1 MQIKEFEALSL
12 KECLQRVRDD
22 MGPEAVIL
30 ETRKF
35 RKGGVMGM
43 GAKEAVCIVAATGI
57 TVQNDLPGKAKD
69 SAAAPRPQA
78 ESGNGKRAAAKEPEK
93 AAAKP
98 KQTYLPEPEDEPIT
112 AAAGSASAARAAYA
126 RTSRNSSAQAEA
138 KLAPKPAPRKM
149 EIEAVEADAEYIPPR
164 RSPAASLLTPAPAL
178 SDGEASRFRSL
189 ERAMQ
194 EIRDGLITLQRQQEA
209 QERKITAV
217 VSATPLRAET
227 VRETPPLELIESEP
241 EITCRFPELSER
253 LLASGVS
260 NALAEELLDNLPDFD
275 AWSSPAQKPLAEA
288 ALRDLLSRRI
298 PCAGS
303 IQLTPGKL
311 KAVALIGPTGVGKT
325 TTIAKLAAHFA
336 LTEGK
341 KVALL
346 TVDTYR
352 IAAVE
357 QLKTYSQIIDI
368 PIGVAYSQAEVLPAV
383 AQFADYDLLLIDTA
397 GRSQKNIMQVG
408 ELKALLEA
416 LNCETHLALSA
427 SIKEEDM
434 VESIRRFSAACVD
447 RVIFTKLDETGSYGA
462 LLNVVERSGIP
473 ISYVTS
479 GQKVPEDIET
489 ADGRYLADLIMGSGG

>member
-57 TVQNDLPGKAKD
+57 TVQNDLP
-69 SAAAPRPQA
+69 AAP
-78 ESGNGKRAAAKEPEK
+78 KRAAAPPRPQNDTGNGKY
-93 AAAKP
+93 AAVREA
-98 KQTYLPEPEDEPIT
+98 EDADDAEFMSERTTP
-112 AAAGSASAARAAYA
+112 AGLGSANAARAVYA
-126 RTSRNSSAQAEA
+126 RSAKTSALAEPKPALKPTPIPREIEPDRPEPAPRPRSAQAH
-138 KLAPKPAPRKM
+138 
-149 EIEAVEADAEYIPPR
+149 
-164 RSPAASLLTPAPAL
+164 LTPAAPAL
-178 SDGEASRFRSL
+178 SEAEAARFTTL

-194 EIRDGLITLQRQQEA
+194 EIRDGLMALQRKQEA
-209 QERKITAV
+209 QDQKITAV
-217 VSATPLRAET
+217 VSAAKLPRSET
-227 VRETPPLELIESEP
+227 NLVELVEDDETIP
-241 EITCRFPELSER
+241 CRFPELLER
-253 LLASGVS
+253 LRASGVS
-260 NALAEELLDNLPDFD
+260 LDLAEELLDSLPDFD
-275 AWSSPAQKPLAEA
+275 AWSEPAQKPMAES
-288 ALRDLLSRRI
+288 ALRDLLSRRF
-298 PCAGS
+298 PCSGG

-325 TTIAKLAAHFA
+325 TTIAKLAAHFS
-336 LTEGK
+336 LVEGK

-383 AQFADYDLLLIDTA
+383 AEFADYDLLLIDTA

-408 ELKALLEA
+408 ELKALLET
-416 LNCETHLALSA
+416 LNCETHLALS
-427 SIKEEDM
+427 SSMKEEDM
-434 VESIRRFSAACVD
+434 IESARRFSAARVD
-447 RVIFTKLDETGSYGA
+447 RIIFTKLDETGSYGT
-462 LLNVVERSGIP
+462 LLNVAESAGIP

-479 GQKVPEDIET
+479 GQKVPEDIER
-489 ADGRYLADLIMGSGG
+489 ADGRRFAELILGEC